1 MGTMDG
7 LDVKWRL
14 PQTISYTLLR
24 IVSGLILL
32 QAGGMKILGWLGGM
46 PGGQPLAV
54 GSQTWIGGWLELIG
68 GALLMVGL
76 FTRWTAFVMSGMMAV
91 AYFQFHQPNGTWPAQ
106 NGGVAAVMVCFACLV
121 LWAQG
126 AGPWSLDARFS
137 KQGEL

>member
-1 MGTMDG
+1 MDG

-14 PQTISYTLLR
+14 PHTVSYTLLR
-24 IVSGLILL
+24 VVSGLILL

-46 PGGQPLAV
+46 PDGRTLAV

-121 LWAQG
+121 IWAFG
-126 AGPWSLDARFS
+126 AGPWSVDSRFS
-137 KQGEL
+137 KRGEL